1 MAINDLKLNIEL
13 DNNMNIYATCKQFDD
28 LNIILSVFKGG
39 LSANLEGYNV
49 RLKATKPDQVPLIQE
64 HTGITIAQN
73 VLTIT
78 ADKQLTN
85 VAGNTVIE
93 MQFID
98 KTTNKKKSTYNIILQ
113 VYNSTLEVD
122 GSISK
127 STYTLLE
134 RLEDKLDQAGN
145 FYENMDK
152 AADIAIKLN
161 EASEKAKTEAEK
173 IEPLVTSA
181 TSLKNELTTGV
192 QAGTPLNSELKNIV
206 TQANEVKPRLD
217 ESVQKAQD
225 FIDLNQTI
233 IGSAEQIAQNKKDIT
248 GLRTDVES
256 VKTDLTGLRTDVES
270 VKTELTT
277 TTSTTNQ
284 NKEDIITLQV
294 DNGNIKEDIKKIN
307 EQYSVYSTQKDGDLY
322 TVVEYKKT
330 GDKLYCRS
338 TLSEKDTQGNFKKC
352 KVEYFYDSGEV
363 EKTYNWTLTYDDDG
377 IIIKKEVTQ

>member
-39 LSANLEGYNV
+39 LSANLEGYKV
-49 RLKATKPDQVPLIQE
+49 RLKATKSDQVPLIQE
-64 HTGITIAQN
+64 HTGITISQN
-73 VLTIT
+73 VVTIT

-85 VAGNTVIE
+85 VAGSTVIE
-93 MQFID
+93 MQLMD

-134 RLEDKLDQAGN
+134 RLEDKLDQAGD

-152 AADIAIKLN
+152 ATDIAIKLN
-161 EASEKAKTEAEK
+161 EASEKAKAEAEK
-173 IEPLVTSA
+173 IEPLVTNA
-181 TSLKNELTTGV
+181 TSLKNELTTSV
-192 QAGTPLNSELKNIV
+192 QTGTPLNSELKNTIA
-206 TQANEVKPRLD
+206 QANEVKPKLD
-217 ESVQKAQD
+217 ESVKKAQD

-233 IGSAEQIAQNKKDIT
+233 IGSAEQITQNKKDIAS
-248 GLRTDVES
+248 LRTDIEN
-256 VKTDLTGLRTDVES
+256 VKTDLT
-270 VKTELTT
+270 TT
-277 TTSTTNQ
+277 TNTTNQ

-294 DNGNIKEDIKKIN
+294 DNSNIKEDIKKIN
-307 EQYSVYSTQKDGDLY
+307 EQYNVYSTQKDGDLY
-322 TVVEYKKT
+322 AIVEYKKT

-363 EKTYNWTLTYDDDG
+363 EKTYNWTLTYDGDG
-377 IIIKKEVTQ
+377 IIIKKEVI